1 MGRRGRDDSTI
12 IIDVN
17 PMHRIPL
24 VIVNAIVFAF
34 CSIVVCACIYSI
46 VDRYDGITF
55 RRRSLII
62 SFVVNTEVSA
72 LAASGLL
79 HLISFM
85 GLIGALRENVCL
97 LRWYLW
103 GICLLLTLDLTFI
116 ASCFIVPFISR
127 GSAQSVFS
135 IDLIVSYRD
144 NPDYA
149 RLVDYTQES
158 FECCGVTEARYR
170 DWDQNVYFNCS
181 VSNPSSERCSVP
193 SSCCRRRV
201 IGSGNIPGGHENDP
215 EERLKRR
222 FCGKGV
228 LNLTEQEAWKKVFT
242 RGCID
247 ACVSYIRSNVSTMI
261 GVALVVFAVLSLLRT
276 MATTVHDEI
285 VALTQLYTK
294 YYHNKARGYRKSLK
308 RRQALQAEATA
319 KNLVVRRAKMTHHT
333 SGTRIQEIQP
343 ASDYFGPP

>member
-1 MGRRGRDDSTI
+1 MGRRRRWDDSTI

-17 PMHRIPL
+17 PMHRVPL
-24 VIVNAIVFAF
+24 VIVNAVVFAF
-34 CSIVVCACIYSI
+34 CSIVVFACLYSF

-55 RRRSLII
+55 RHRSLVI

-79 HLISFM
+79 HVISFM
-85 GLIGALRENVCL
+85 GFMGALRENVCL
-97 LRWYLW
+97 LRCYLW
-103 GICLLLTLDLTFI
+103 GVCLLLTLDLIFI
-116 ASCFIVPFISR
+116 ASCFVVPFISR

-170 DWDQNVYFNCS
+170 DWDHNVYFNCS
-181 VSNPSSERCSVP
+181 TSNPSSERCSVP
-193 SSCCRRRV
+193 SSCCRRNAV
-201 IGSGNIPGGHENDP
+201 GSHDAPVKPENDP
-215 EERLKRR
+215 EERLRRR
-222 FCGKGV
+222 FCGRGV

-242 RGCID
+242 RGCVD
-247 ACVSYIRSNVSTMI
+247 ACVSYIRSNVSMMI
-261 GVALVVFAVLSLLRT
+261 GVGLVVFAVLSLLRT

-285 VALTQLYTK
+285 VSLTHLYSK
-294 YYHNKARGYRKSLK
+294 YYRNKARGYRKSLK
-308 RRQALQAEATA
+308 RLQALQAEAAA
-319 KNLVVRRAKMTHHT
+319 KNLIVKRMHHKQRT
-333 SGTRIQEIQP
+333 EIQEIQP
-343 ASDYFGPP
+343 ATDYFGPP